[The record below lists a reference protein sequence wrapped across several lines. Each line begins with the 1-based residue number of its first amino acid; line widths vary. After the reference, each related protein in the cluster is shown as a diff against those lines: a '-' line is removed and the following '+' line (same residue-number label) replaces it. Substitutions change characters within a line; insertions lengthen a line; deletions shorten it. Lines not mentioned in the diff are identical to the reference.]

1 MNITDALPI
10 VAGFLAVWVT
20 ALINRP
26 GMTPGRKRLIA
37 GGTAAVLGVVSLV
50 AQGAFKELPESAVDT
65 VSTVVVYLGL
75 TIVAGQSFYAL
86 MYGPAKDLER
96 ATSPKPPEV
105 LDHLSEGE
113 VEAAE
118 EGERPED

>member
-10 VAGFLAVWVT
+10 VAGFVAVWVT

-26 GMTPGRKRLIA
+26 GMTAGQKRLIA
-37 GGTAAVLGVVSLV
+37 GGTAAVLGVVSL
-50 AQGAFKELPESAVDT
+50 AALGAFKELPESVVNL

-86 MYGPAKDLER
+86 MYGPAKDLEK
-96 ATSPKPPEV
+96 ATSPKSPEV
-105 LDHLSEGE
+105 LDHLSDGE
-113 VEAAE
+113 IAAAE
-118 EGERPED
+118 EGDRPED

>member
-10 VAGFLAVWVT
+10 VAGFIAVWVT

-50 AQGAFKELPESAVDT
+50 VQGAFKELPPEAVGL

-86 MYGPAKDLER
+86 MYGPAKDLEK

>member
-26 GMTPGRKRLIA
+26 GMTPGKKRLIA

-50 AQGAFKELPESAVDT
+50 VQGAFKELPESVVNL

>member
-1 MNITDALPI
+1 MNVTDALPI
-10 VAGFLAVWVT
+10 VAGFVAVWVT

-26 GMTPGRKRLIA
+26 GMTAGQKRLIA
-37 GGTAAVLGVVSLV
+37 GGTAAVLGVVSLIV
-50 AQGAFKELPESAVDT
+50 QGAFKELPESVVNL

-86 MYGPAKDLER
+86 MYGPAKDLEK